1 MRCSFA
7 LSLLF
12 AVGVQLLILRMAN
25 SEREFVMAKRETRDG
40 TVPLG
45 FKMDRNAFRMSF
57 GKRNAALLLPFPALR
72 SSVPRPLDIDRNA
85 FRMSFGK
92 RMPNSDGSGE
102 RMNANFGA
110 NHQFRALWAP
120 ASGGWETAGI
130 SPKRLDRN
138 LFNVGFG
145 R

>member
-25 SEREFVMAKRETRDG
+25 SEKEFVMAKREMRDG
-40 TVPLG
+40 TVPLS

-57 GKRNAALLLPFPALR
+57 GKRNAALLLPFPAVR

-92 RMPNSDGSGE
+92 RMPISDGSGE
-102 RMNANFGA
+102 RMENVILII
-110 NHQFRALWAP
+110 FR
-120 ASGGWETAGI
+120 
-130 SPKRLDRN
+130 
-138 LFNVGFG
+138 F
-145 R
+145 